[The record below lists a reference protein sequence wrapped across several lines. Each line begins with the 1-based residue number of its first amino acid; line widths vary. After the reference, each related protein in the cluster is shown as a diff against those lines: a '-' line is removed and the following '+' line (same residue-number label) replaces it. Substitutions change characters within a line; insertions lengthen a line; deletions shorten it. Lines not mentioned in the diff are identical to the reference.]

1 MGGHLNQPGSALGEA
16 ALGVVHSL
24 TGRRWVWRP
33 AEERIAKAISQR
45 LSASDLLGRLLAAR
59 GVAVEQAADF
69 LDPTLRAYLPDPSV
83 LIDMD
88 GAAARL
94 ADAVQSGETVAIFG
108 DYDVDGACSGA
119 LMALGLGALG
129 VPTINYV
136 PDRIR
141 EGYGPN
147 APALLALAAQGA
159 RLIVCVDC
167 GATAHDALAAL
178 RGVADVI
185 VLDHHK
191 LEGPPPDVIATVNPN
206 RLDDRSGLNE
216 VCAATITFLALI
228 ATQRILRKR
237 GFFAGRP
244 EIDLLSMLDLV
255 ALATVCDVMP
265 LTGLNRALVTQGLK
279 IMARRVRPGIVALL
293 EVAGVIEPPVAMT
306 CGFALG
312 PRINAAGRIDQA
324 DLGLRALLAADAG
337 TAMDIAKRLD
347 DINRQRQ
354 TVEADLLDDAMRLA
368 AAQFAAGAAVAL
380 VSGADWHPGVVGIV
394 AGRIKE
400 AFNRPALVAGVSQGR
415 ATGSGRSI
423 AGIDLGHA
431 IIAARESG
439 LLTRGGG
446 HAMAAGFTLDA
457 AKLDTLHAF
466 LNERLAMAAAM
477 PATAE
482 LILDG
487 AIAAASATESLA
499 GDIARIGPF
508 GAGNPEPVFVIPR
521 ARVVRA
527 DRIGRTE
534 TTIRAYIDGE
544 AGGRLKTMLFR
555 AKDDALTA
563 ALLDKSGAPLNLAGH
578 IRAERWNGRTT
589 TSLILQDASPA

>member
-1 MGGHLNQPGSALGEA
+1 MDCRLTDSAA
-16 ALGVVHSL
+16 ALGVVQSL

-33 AEERIAKAISQR
+33 AEDRIAQAIAQR
-45 LSASDLLGRLLAAR
+45 LGSTDLLGRLLAAR
-59 GVAVEQAADF
+59 GIAVEQAADF
-69 LDPTLRAYLPDPSV
+69 LAPTLRAYLPDPAV
-83 LIDMD
+83 LTDME

-94 ADAVQSGETVAIFG
+94 ADAVQQGETVAIFG

-119 LMALGLGALG
+119 LLALGLGALG
-129 VPTINYV
+129 VRTINYV

-147 APALLALAAQGA
+147 APALLALAGQGA

-167 GATAHDALAAL
+167 GATAHAALAAL
-178 RGVADVI
+178 HGVADAI

-191 LEGPPPDVIATVNPN
+191 LDGPPPAVLATVNPN
-206 RLDDRSGLNE
+206 RLDDRSGLNNS
-216 VCAATITFLALI
+216 CAATIVFLALV
-228 ATQRILRKR
+228 ATQRVLRKR
-237 GFFAGRP
+237 GFFAARP
-244 EIDLLSMLDLV
+244 PADLLAMLDLV

-279 IMARRVRPGIVALL
+279 IMAQRARPGIVALL
-293 EVAGVIEPPVAMT
+293 DVAGVTEAPAAMT

-337 TAMDIAKRLD
+337 AAMDIARRLD

-354 TVEADLLDDAMRLA
+354 AVEADLLDAAMQQA
-368 AAQFAAGAAVAL
+368 AAQFAGGAAVAL

-400 AFNRPALVAGVSQGR
+400 AFNRPALVAGLSHGR
-415 ATGSGRSI
+415 ATGSGRSV
-423 AGIDLGHA
+423 AGIDLGSA
-431 IIAARESG
+431 IIAAREAG

-457 AKLDTLHAF
+457 ARLAALHEF
-466 LNERLAMAAAM
+466 LNDRLAAAAAL
-477 PATAE
+477 PPTAE
-482 LILDG
+482 LCVDG
-487 AIAAASATESLA
+487 TVAAAAATEALA

-508 GAGNPEPVFVIPR
+508 GAGNAEPVFVVPH
-521 ARVVRA
+521 ARVVRV

-534 TTIRAYIDGE
+534 TTIRAYVDGE

-563 ALLDKSGAPLNLAGH
+563 ALLDKSGAPLHLAGH